1 MIGDNKIVESREI
14 VSCFD
19 DDRYVLVVKKDGDV
33 VGLNFMQGCDS
44 DSLEQFKEQYSDIDY
59 ALTDFYNAVAR
70 YLGGASELDRI
81 NQAIWAYFEF
91 RNLIDTRKYNNK

>member
-1 MIGDNKIVESREI
+1 MQYKIVESREI
-14 VSCFD
+14 ISCFD
-19 DDRYVLVVKKDGDV
+19 DDRYILVVKKDNDV

-44 DSLEQFKEQYSDIDY
+44 DSLESFKKHYSDIDY
-59 ALTDFYNAVAR
+59 KLTDFYNAVEP

-91 RNLIDTRKYNNK
+91 RNLSDTRKYNNK